1 MHFINLEWSIG
12 FPRKHLLESLGF
24 YLNVQL
30 LFSLNNADFIWANN
44 FYFLL
49 FG

>member
-1 MHFINLEWSIG
+1 MHFINLEWSIY
-12 FPRKHLLESLGF
+12 LLESLGF